1 MFDTVFL
8 RFGSREED
16 CVENTQDIEKF
27 VGNILLFAGN
37 RPRVAKRREKWQ
49 EKWQEVWQVKCP
61 EKQRGKS
68 TEMKRRNFRKNKK
81 IKRFLDFGAEN

>member
-8 RFGSREED
+8 QFGSREED

-27 VGNILLFAGN
+27 VGNFLLFVRN

-49 EKWQEVWQVKCP
+49 EVWQAKCP

-81 IKRFLDFGAEN
+81 RFFAFRAEN